1 MLTTSAG
8 TITGNISVTSSGAAT
23 KTVALSGTV
32 SPLATGGSI
41 SGTGPV
47 IYGSSSGTMTL
58 SGYIGT
64 IIRWEKKLGSGSWNA
79 IANTSTTYSENPAFA
94 GTWYYRA
101 VISSGA
107 CPNAYS
113 SEFTLTVSQKELTVT
128 GAASTSKVYDGNTVA
143 AITGGTLS
151 GIVGSDVVT
160 LTNNTTGIF
169 ASSGVGTSINVTS
182 AMTLSGAAAGNY
194 YLTQP
199 PLSANITVKTLTV
212 TGSTATNKTYDG
224 NATASVTG
232 GTLSGIVGSDVVS
245 LENNTSGVFASAGA
259 GTGIS
264 VTTVMTISGTSSGNY
279 ILTQPTLTANITAKT
294 LTVINATAD
303 NKLYDGTITAIV
315 TGATLSG
322 IVGSDDVTL
331 ANSTTGTFA
340 TSTVGT
346 AKTVTSAMTLS
357 GAASGSYTLVQ
368 PALSA
373 NITAKTL
380 TVTGASANNKV
391 YDGNTNA
398 IITGGELTGV
408 VGSDAVTLLNNTA
421 GTFASPNT
429 GSGYLVTT
437 AMTLSGADAGNYT
450 LTQPA
455 LFADITNKLLT
466 VTGATVSN
474 KEYDGNTFAAITGG
488 TLSGL
493 VGSAS
498 VTLANNTTGKFATAN
513 AGTAIPVTTFMTIEG
528 ADAGLYTLVQPSL
541 TADISPKTLT
551 ATADDKNKVMGRS
564 NPVLTISYTGF
575 ITGEDASFITEPA
588 ASTTAVTNSTTGV
601 YPIIL
606 SGGSSGNYILS
617 LVNGVLTVDKAVLTI
632 TADNKSKIYGSENP
646 ELTLSY
652 SGFVNGDDASAITP
666 PVAATTALSGSAVGT
681 YPITLT
687 GGSAS
692 TYTLTLAD
700 GTMIIGKAVL
710 TITANNLSKVYGSVN
725 PVLTLSYT
733 GFVNGDN
740 ESVLSIKP
748 ALATSANTSSVTG
761 TYSIMPSGGAADN
774 YSLSYVNGS
783 LTIAK
788 KMLTVTA
795 ENKYRVFNLPDPAF
809 TMTFSGFVLSEGVAV
824 ITTLPVAQTTAIL
837 SSPAGL
843 YPIIPAGGFA
853 TNYDFTYLNGT
864 LLISSIAGDTNGDGV
879 ISGTEIAG
887 DTNGDGI
894 ISGSELTGDTNGN
907 GSIDGTE
914 VSGDINGDGI
924 IGSGESRL
932 IDPQK
937 DYPNINH
944 LFTPNNDGI
953 NDYWIL
959 PDLDKYGISDVK
971 VYNRWGKLVYS
982 NKHYDNQWDGTSNG
996 AKLPDGAYYFIIKTE
1011 KAGIISGTVN
1021 ILR

>member
-1 MLTTSAG
+1 
-8 TITGNISVTSSGAAT
+8 
-23 KTVALSGTV
+23 
-32 SPLATGGSI
+32 
-41 SGTGPV
+41 
-47 IYGSSSGTMTL
+47 
-58 SGYIGT
+58 
-64 IIRWEKKLGSGSWNA
+64 
-79 IANTSTTYSENPAFA
+79 
-94 GTWYYRA
+94 
-101 VISSGA
+101 
-107 CPNAYS
+107 
-113 SEFTLTVSQKELTVT
+113 
-128 GAASTSKVYDGNTVA
+128 
-143 AITGGTLS
+143 
-151 GIVGSDVVT
+151 
-160 LTNNTTGIF
+160 
-169 ASSGVGTSINVTS
+169 
-182 AMTLSGAAAGNY
+182 
-194 YLTQP
+194 
-199 PLSANITVKTLTV
+199 
-212 TGSTATNKTYDG
+212 
-224 NATASVTG
+224 
-232 GTLSGIVGSDVVS
+232 
-245 LENNTSGVFASAGA
+245 
-259 GTGIS
+259 
-264 VTTVMTISGTSSGNY
+264 
-279 ILTQPTLTANITAKT
+279 
-294 LTVINATAD
+294 
-303 NKLYDGTITAIV
+303 
-315 TGATLSG
+315 
-322 IVGSDDVTL
+322 
-331 ANSTTGTFA
+331 
-340 TSTVGT
+340 
-346 AKTVTSAMTLS
+346 MTLS

-368 PALSA
+368 PSLSA

-887 DTNGDGI
+887 DTNGDGT